1 MQRLKEENSRQW
13 KEINRLREVLVSSKT
28 LRHRFLSAFK
38 RDVMKNADATDA
50 RLIAEGNELAH
61 YGNASA
67 DAGLYIPSGGRDFG
81 VYEYLYGLDPGIVQR
96 IGESMVIPYNNPNS
110 P

>member
-1 MQRLKEENSRQW
+1 VEGNQSAKGGIGVVEDLA
-13 KEINRLREVLVSSKT
+13 T
-28 LRHRFLSAFK
+28 PFLSAFK